1 MTNDC
6 SPRRGSRLIQDPK
19 RKWPSRQWVAIT
31 KSVIT
36 QDGRSPNLQTFTFRY
51 ALIFRHGD

>member
-1 MTNDC
+1 MTNHC
-6 SPRRGSRLIQDPK
+6 SPRRGPWLIQEPK
-19 RKWPSRQWVAIT
+19 RKWPSRQWVVIT
-31 KSVIT
+31 KSVT